1 MSAQSHRHSP
11 RLIARVLL
19 CGAAASALV
28 GLAACGGGGSDGA
41 TAPPPPTMTPQGA
54 QRFGLGFATSFGASA
69 NSDPRDPGMNDII
82 ALSLTSD
89 PIEVP

>member
-1 MSAQSHRHSP
+1 MSAQSQRPSQ
-11 RLIARVLL
+11 RLVVRVLL
-19 CGAAASALV
+19 GGAAASALM

>member
-1 MSAQSHRHSP
+1 MRAPSHMPSQRFVT
-11 RLIARVLL
+11 RLILGGV
-19 CGAAASALV
+19 AASALM